1 VLVAAP
7 EPVVAPAVATP
18 AVVAAPEVV
27 AAPVVVTPPV
37 VVASPEPVVAPA
49 VATPAV
55 VAAPEVVAAP
65 VVVTPPVVVAA
76 PEPVMAPAVATP
88 AVVAAPEVV
97 AAPVVVTPPV
107 VVAAPEPVVAP
118 AVATPA
124 VVAAPEVVAAP
135 VVVTPPVVVVAPEP
149 VVAPAIASPAVVAA
163 PEVVAAP
170 VVVTP
175 PAIIPAPE
183 MMAAPAPPDVRKQAA
198 ASAMAQAQAA
208 DAGPIQILA
217 QFVRQA
223 LQHNPQIFQFEAES
237 RAANSRI
244 GEAREGFGPRLTLSS
259 SVAKERQII
268 DSLQRDA
275 MYSTAFGQV
284 RLSMPLIDKTLSA
297 QLAQRRSSSITSDW
311 RLTDVREQLMLR
323 TIEAYVDLVRSAN
336 LLKLAQDNLKVHRQY
351 VAQIKE
357 IAKAD
362 LGRAS
367 DLPTAA
373 GRAALA
379 ESVLTSRLAKMD
391 ASRVIWRQVTGL
403 TPGVEFFDVPMVNL
417 PETLDQVLSRA
428 QEFNPVLMLA
438 TSEIETARRGIDL
451 AKAPFSPRLS
461 LDTSAKSGQDFGGI
475 QGTQGSSFVGL
486 TGEWTVFSGRSEK
499 FAVQA
504 AQESVFAAQSALD
517 RVRDELR
524 SRVEQ
529 TWYDLQASDASVRSF
544 EDYAKNAQQM
554 VEASQ
559 NQFKIGRRSL
569 LDVLNAENELFT
581 ARSNLESTLQDNK
594 LAAWR
599 LHSLQGRVQSEL
611 GL

>member
-1 VLVAAP
+1 
-7 EPVVAPAVATP
+7 
-18 AVVAAPEVV
+18 
-27 AAPVVVTPPV
+27 
-37 VVASPEPVVAPA
+37 
-49 VATPAV
+49 
-55 VAAPEVVAAP
+55 
-65 VVVTPPVVVAA
+65 
-76 PEPVMAPAVATP
+76 
-88 AVVAAPEVV
+88 
-97 AAPVVVTPPV
+97 
-107 VVAAPEPVVAP
+107 
-118 AVATPA
+118 
-124 VVAAPEVVAAP
+124 
-135 VVVTPPVVVVAPEP
+135 
-149 VVAPAIASPAVVAA
+149 
-163 PEVVAAP
+163 
-170 VVVTP
+170 
-175 PAIIPAPE
+175 
-183 MMAAPAPPDVRKQAA
+183 MAAPAPPDVRKQVAT
-198 ASAMAQAQAA
+198 SAMAQAQAA
-208 DAGPIQILA
+208 DAGPIQILS

-244 GEAREGFGPRLTLSS
+244 GEAREGFSPRLTLSS

-297 QLAQRRSSSITSDW
+297 QLAQRKSSSITSDW
-311 RLTDVREQLMLR
+311 RLTDIREQLMLR

-403 TPGVEFFDVPMVNL
+403 TAGADFFDVPMVNL

-529 TWYDLQASDASVRSF
+529 TWYDLQASDASLRSF

>member
-1 VLVAAP
+1 VPA
-7 EPVVAPAVATP
+7 EVAPAIAAPAAVAP
-18 AVVAAPEVV
+18 AAPEVV
-27 AAPVVVTPPV
+27 AAPVV
-37 VVASPEPVVAPA
+37 AP
-49 VATPAV
+49 PAV
-55 VAAPEVVAAP
+55 VAAPEPVAAPAAAAPAAAPEAVAAP
-65 VVVTPPVVVAA
+65 VV
-76 PEPVMAPAVATP
+76 ATP
-88 AVVAAPEVV
+88 S
-97 AAPVVVTPPV
+97 VT
-107 VVAAPEPVVAP
+107 
-118 AVATPA
+118 TP
-124 VVAAPEVVAAP
+124 
-135 VVVTPPVVVVAPEP
+135 
-149 VVAPAIASPAVVAA
+149 APAI
-163 PEVVAAP
+163 
-170 VVVTP
+170 
-175 PAIIPAPE
+175 
-183 MMAAPAPPDVRKQAA
+183 MAAPAPPDVRKQVAT
-198 ASAMAQAQAA
+198 SAMAQAQAA
-208 DAGPIQILA
+208 DAGPIQILS

-244 GEAREGFGPRLTLSS
+244 GEAREGFSPRLTLSS

-297 QLAQRRSSSITSDW
+297 QLAQRKSSSITSDW
-311 RLTDVREQLMLR
+311 RLTDIREQLMLR

-403 TPGVEFFDVPMVNL
+403 TAGADFFDVPMVNL

-529 TWYDLQASDASVRSF
+529 TWYDLQASDASLRSF